1 MKYKNHMII
10 STDAWEVFDEI
21 QNQFMIKT
29 FQKVS
34 TEEYISKEQRPYVKN
49 TQLRSYSM
57 EKSWKVSL

>member
-49 TQLRSYSM
+49 TQLIYST